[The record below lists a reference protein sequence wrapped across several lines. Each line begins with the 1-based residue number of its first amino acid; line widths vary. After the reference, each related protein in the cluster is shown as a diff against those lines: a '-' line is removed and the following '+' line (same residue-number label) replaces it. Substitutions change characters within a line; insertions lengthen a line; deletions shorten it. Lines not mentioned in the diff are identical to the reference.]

1 MVRLQRI
8 CVCLAALAVSAPS
21 LAAAQDRTDV
31 EIAELILREGPAAVA
46 IRSQHE
52 VVRREQLARLVY
64 PNPVAVYS
72 REGAGFAE
80 FFQLEQSLP
89 IFGTRAALRRA
100 GVAAEEA
107 AQADRDARL
116 WQLRARA
123 MDAASRLSAYQRTFE
138 AAEQTRA
145 QIEKLIALLRIR
157 EQEGEG
163 SRFDRLRA
171 EHELLEAR
179 QITLAAAADVAEA
192 RATLAAMLP
201 QRTTV
206 SRVVARAGDS
216 APVPDVAALMAR
228 ANTTRA
234 ELRALQRTSAR
245 AELEAVAVRR
255 SRLPAPIVA
264 GGLKRGDQDGRRH
277 NGGVFGVS
285 ASLPLFD
292 TGTREAARWDAER
305 ARANAE
311 RTALEQEI
319 AAEIRAA
326 SEILAARR
334 AALPPDTGTPDDQLA
349 GIAETAYRE
358 GEIGIFELLDAVR
371 ASARARARDIEMRL
385 NIRRAEIALERAVGD
400 VLWP

>member
-1 MVRLQRI
+1 MVRLQPV
-8 CVCLAALAVSAPS
+8 CLCLAALAMLMPPSAS
-21 LAAAQDRTDV
+21 AQDRTDV
-31 EIAELILREGPAAVA
+31 EIAELVLREGPAAVA
-46 IRSQHE
+46 IRAQHD
-52 VVRREQLARLVY
+52 VVRREQLARLAY
-64 PNPVAVYS
+64 PNPVVSYS

-80 FFQLEQSLP
+80 FLQLEQSFP

-100 GVAAEEA
+100 GVAADEA
-107 AQADRDARL
+107 AQAERDARL
-116 WQLRARA
+116 WLLRSRA
-123 MDAASRLSAYQRTFE
+123 LDAASRVAAHQRMLE
-138 AAEQTRA
+138 AAESTRA
-145 QIEKLIALLRIR
+145 QIEKLIVLLQIR

-171 EHELLEAR
+171 EHELQEAR
-179 QITLAAAADVAEA
+179 QIAVAAAADLADA

-201 QRTTV
+201 PGTV
-206 SRVVARAGDS
+206 FSRVIARTPAVAV
-216 APVPDVAALMAR
+216 VPDVAALIVR

-234 ELRALQRTSAR
+234 ELRALQRSSAR
-245 AELEAVAVRR
+245 AELEAVAARR
-255 SRLPAPIVA
+255 ARLPVAIVT
-264 GGLKRGDQDGRRH
+264 GGLKRGDDEGVRKS
-277 NGGVFGVS
+277 GSVFGVS

-292 TGTREAARWDAER
+292 TGSREAARWDAER
-305 ARANAE
+305 TRVTAE

-334 AALPPDTGTPDDQLA
+334 AVVPPGGDVPGADLA
-349 GIAETAYRE
+349 GIADTAYRE

-385 NIRRAEIALERAVGD
+385 NVRRAEIALERAVGD